1 MRVLALDLSYVM
13 SPSMSRYASFPTS
26 KFVDVEK
33 HWDSVYAA
41 LSNQE
46 LGFSLER
53 LAEMT
58 KIFSKA
64 LKNVDRDQVYL
75 LQHQSDILSLLARED
90 DIVIH
95 NVDHFHDF
103 DGSDLSLGTNTV
115 NIDSSWISE
124 LDRLKLVSE
133 YVWWKNRSSQG
144 FDDVSRCN
152 CSRYETS
159 ISRQQP
165 MKNPDVILVS
175 KSPHI
180 VPPKCQ
186 QLFNIFE
193 NMFSAWFDSDQSFSI
208 TQS

>member
-13 SPSMSRYASFPTS
+13 SPSISRYASFPTG
-26 KFVDVEK
+26 KLVNVEK

-41 LSNQE
+41 LSSQE

-53 LAEMT
+53 LAELI

-64 LKNVDRDQVYL
+64 LKNVDRDQVHI
-75 LQHQSDILSLLARED
+75 LQYQSDILPLLASGD
-90 DIVIH
+90 DLIIH

-103 DGSDLSLGTNTV
+103 NSIDPSMGINPAS
-115 NIDSSWISE
+115 IDSSWVSE
-124 LDRLKLVSE
+124 LDRLKLVNE

-144 FDDVSRCN
+144 FDDTSGCN
-152 CSRYETS
+152 CSKYETS

-165 MKNPDVILVS
+165 MKNPDMILVA
-175 KSPHI
+175 KSPHV

-193 NMFSAWFDSDQSFSI
+193 SMFSAWFDSDQSFSI
-208 TQS
+208 APS